1 MENKKVSI
9 IVPVYNVELYIEDC
23 LNSLLNQTYSNYEI
37 ILINDGSTDN
47 SIEICSKYND
57 QKIKIFNQNNKG
69 VSIARNVGISLAT
82 GQYIMFVDADD
93 IVSENYIE
101 NLITSIEETNTD
113 MVVCGY
119 TKEKTELVNKRNS
132 QEIKGEIINANTMLE
147 NMMENNLQEGY
158 LWNKI
163 FKKSIISDNS
173 LEFEEGVNV
182 WEDLYFVIEY
192 LSKSDKVFAINETL
206 YYYRTREGSA
216 VNRKETE
223 TELIGKVKIL
233 ELIMKNYNLI
243 INNKNYYGIKR
254 MYITVLLKYL
264 LQIKKDNKEFIK
276 EKLSKVKKIKK
287 DIKIGFKNEIKYFY
301 LKMIT

>member
-93 IVSENYIE
+93 MVSEKYIE
-101 NLITSIEETNTD
+101 NLIKSIEETNTD

-119 TKEKTELVNKRNS
+119 TKEKAELVNKKNS

-163 FKKSIISDNS
+163 FKKSIINDNS
-173 LEFEEGVNV
+173 LEFKEGVNV

-192 LSKSDKVFAINETL
+192 LSKSDKIFAINEKL

-216 VNRKETE
+216 VNRKETA
-223 TELIGKVKIL
+223 TDLVGKVKIL
-233 ELIMKNYNLI
+233 ELIMKNYNFI

-254 MYITVLLKYL
+254 MYVTVLLKYL
-264 LQIKKDNKEFIK
+264 LQIKKDNKELIK
-276 EKLSKVKKIKK
+276 EKLSIVKKIKK

-301 LKMIT
+301 LRIIV

>member
-1 MENKKVSI
+1 
-9 IVPVYNVELYIEDC
+9 
-23 LNSLLNQTYSNYEI
+23 
-37 ILINDGSTDN
+37 
-47 SIEICSKYND
+47 
-57 QKIKIFNQNNKG
+57 
-69 VSIARNVGISLAT
+69 
-82 GQYIMFVDADD
+82 MFVDADD
-93 IVSENYIE
+93 MVSEKYIE
-101 NLITSIEETNTD
+101 NLIKSIEETNTD

-119 TKEKTELVNKRNS
+119 TKEKAELVNKKNS

-163 FKKSIISDNS
+163 FKKSIINDNS
-173 LEFEEGVNV
+173 LEFKEGVNV

-192 LSKSDKVFAINETL
+192 LSKSDKIFAINEKL

-216 VNRKETE
+216 VNRKETS
-223 TELIGKVKIL
+223 TDLVGKVKIL

-254 MYITVLLKYL
+254 MYVTVLLKYL
-264 LQIKKDNKEFIK
+264 LQIKKDNKELIK
-276 EKLSKVKKIKK
+276 EKLSIVKKIKK

-301 LKMIT
+301 

>member
-57 QKIKIFNQNNKG
+57 KKIKIYNQNNKG

-93 IVSENYIE
+93 MVSEKYIE
-101 NLITSIEETNTD
+101 NLIKSIEETNTD

-119 TKEKTELVNKRNS
+119 TKEKAELVNKKNS

-163 FKKSIISDNS
+163 FKKSIINDNS
-173 LEFEEGVNV
+173 LEFKEGVNV

-192 LSKSDKVFAINETL
+192 LSKSDKIFAINEKL

-216 VNRKETE
+216 VNRKETS
-223 TELIGKVKIL
+223 TDLVGKVKIL

-254 MYITVLLKYL
+254 MYVTVLLKYL
-264 LQIKKDNKEFIK
+264 LQIKKDNKELIK
-276 EKLSKVKKIKK
+276 EKLSIVKKIKK

-301 LKMIT
+301 LRIIA

>member
-93 IVSENYIE
+93 MVSEKYIE
-101 NLITSIEETNTD
+101 NLIKSIEETNTD

-119 TKEKTELVNKRNS
+119 TKEKAELVNKKNL

-163 FKKSIISDNS
+163 FKKSIINDNS
-173 LEFEEGVNV
+173 LEFKEGVNV

-192 LSKSDKVFAINETL
+192 LSKSDKIFAINEKL

-216 VNRKETE
+216 VNRKETS
-223 TELIGKVKIL
+223 TDLVGKVKIL
-233 ELIMKNYNLI
+233 ELIMKNYNFI

-254 MYITVLLKYL
+254 MYVTVLLKYL
-264 LQIKKDNKEFIK
+264 LQIKKDNKELIK
-276 EKLSKVKKIKK
+276 EKLSIVKKIKK

-301 LKMIT
+301 LRIIV

>member
-1 MENKKVSI
+1 
-9 IVPVYNVELYIEDC
+9 
-23 LNSLLNQTYSNYEI
+23 
-37 ILINDGSTDN
+37 
-47 SIEICSKYND
+47 
-57 QKIKIFNQNNKG
+57 
-69 VSIARNVGISLAT
+69 
-82 GQYIMFVDADD
+82 MFVDADD
-93 IVSENYIE
+93 MVSEKYIE
-101 NLITSIEETNTD
+101 NLIKSIEETNTD

-119 TKEKTELVNKRNS
+119 TKEKAELVNKKNS

-163 FKKSIISDNS
+163 FKKSIINDNS
-173 LEFEEGVNV
+173 LEFKEGVNV

-192 LSKSDKVFAINETL
+192 LSKSDKIFAINEKL

-216 VNRKETE
+216 VNRKETS
-223 TELIGKVKIL
+223 TDLVGKVKIL

-254 MYITVLLKYL
+254 MYVTVLLKYL
-264 LQIKKDNKEFIK
+264 LQIKKDNKELIK
-276 EKLSKVKKIKK
+276 EKLSIVKKIKK

-301 LKMIT
+301 LRIIA

>member
-57 QKIKIFNQNNKG
+57 PKIKIFNQNNKG

-93 IVSENYIE
+93 MVSEKYIE
-101 NLITSIEETNTD
+101 NLIKSIEETNTD

-119 TKEKTELVNKRNS
+119 TKEKAELVNKKNS

-163 FKKSIISDNS
+163 FKKSIINDNS
-173 LEFEEGVNV
+173 LEFKEGVNV

-192 LSKSDKVFAINETL
+192 LSKSDKIFAINEKL

-216 VNRKETE
+216 VNRKETS
-223 TELIGKVKIL
+223 TDLVGKVKIL
-233 ELIMKNYNLI
+233 ELILKNYNLI

-254 MYITVLLKYL
+254 MYVTVLLKYL
-264 LQIKKDNKEFIK
+264 LQIKKDNKELIK
-276 EKLSKVKKIKK
+276 EKLSIVKKIKK

-301 LKMIT
+301 LRIIA

>member
-57 QKIKIFNQNNKG
+57 QKIKIYNQNNKG

-93 IVSENYIE
+93 MVSEKYIE
-101 NLITSIEETNTD
+101 NLIKSIEETNTD

-119 TKEKTELVNKRNS
+119 TKEKAELVNKKNS

-163 FKKSIISDNS
+163 FKKSIINDNS
-173 LEFEEGVNV
+173 LEFKEGVNV

-192 LSKSDKVFAINETL
+192 LSKSDKIFAINEKL

-216 VNRKETE
+216 VNRKETS
-223 TELIGKVKIL
+223 TDLVGKVKIL

-254 MYITVLLKYL
+254 MYVTVLLKYL
-264 LQIKKDNKEFIK
+264 LQIKKDNKELIK
-276 EKLSKVKKIKK
+276 EKLSIVKKIKK
-287 DIKIGFKNEIKYFY
+287 DIRIGFKNEIKYFY
-301 LKMIT
+301 LRTIA

>member
-57 QKIKIFNQNNKG
+57 QKIKIYNQNNKG

-93 IVSENYIE
+93 MVSEKYIE
-101 NLITSIEETNTD
+101 NLIKSIEETNTD

-119 TKEKTELVNKRNS
+119 TKEKAELVNKKNS

-163 FKKSIISDNS
+163 FKKSIINDNS
-173 LEFEEGVNV
+173 LEFKEDVNV

-192 LSKSDKVFAINETL
+192 LSKSDKIFAINEKL

-216 VNRKETE
+216 VNRKETS
-223 TELIGKVKIL
+223 TDLVGKVKIL
-233 ELIMKNYNLI
+233 ELILKNYNLI

-254 MYITVLLKYL
+254 MYVTVLLKYL
-264 LQIKKDNKEFIK
+264 LQIKKDNKELIK
-276 EKLSKVKKIKK
+276 EKLSIVKKIKK

-301 LKMIT
+301 LRIIA

>member
-47 SIEICSKYND
+47 SIEICSKYSD
-57 QKIKIFNQNNKG
+57 KKIKIFNQNNKG

-93 IVSENYIE
+93 MVFENYIE

-119 TKEKTELVNKRNS
+119 TKEKTELVNKKNS

-147 NMMENNLQEGY
+147 NMMANNLQEGY

-163 FKKSIISDNS
+163 FKKSIINDNS
-173 LEFEEGVNV
+173 LEFKEGVNV

-192 LSKSDKVFAINETL
+192 LSKSNKIFAINEKL

-216 VNRKETE
+216 VNRKETA
-223 TELIGKVKIL
+223 TDLVGKIKIL

-243 INNKNYYGIKR
+243 INSKNYYGIKR

-264 LQIKKDNKEFIK
+264 LQIKKNKEFIK

-287 DIKIGFKNEIKYFY
+287 DVKIGFKNEIKYFY
-301 LKMIT
+301 LKMIA